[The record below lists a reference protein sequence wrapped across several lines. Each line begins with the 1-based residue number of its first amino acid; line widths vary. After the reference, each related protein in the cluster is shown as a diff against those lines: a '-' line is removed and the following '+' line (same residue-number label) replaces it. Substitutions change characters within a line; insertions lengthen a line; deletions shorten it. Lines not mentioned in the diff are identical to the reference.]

1 MNEQEEL
8 LIEAIQDS
16 DLKKVQKLLQAG
28 VNPNTL
34 DEDDNPCIYSAISN
48 KNLDIVNALLDYG
61 ANPNALDEAGNHI
74 ILKAIATKKLGIL
87 NALLDKGADP
97 NFQPPGKNP
106 ILLKAINSNNLDMFN
121 ALINK
126 GANPNALDLEGNPI
140 ILRAIKSE
148 KVKMVKALLD
158 KGVYVNQVD
167 KDGTPILFSA
177 IKTKDLD
184 TIRSLIDKNADIELT
199 NKNGDTALDIL
210 LEHKGNVDIAL
221 LFIENAKEQTVE
233 KILNLKN
240 SNGETLLHLAAQQ
253 GKKEV
258 FDKCLDYY
266 LKSNHTVNIT
276 DKTGNTPLYWS
287 KLLGHTKI
295 SEILTKHAEELNDTA
310 YTRITKTERFED
322 LPPIPKIVLS
332 YNSQVGGEVA
342 NEAKNKLIYQG
353 GDLEYIDYRKIVP
366 ESANTEKNINKEV
379 INEARKKAKEL
390 LADKDALVIP
400 GNNFSV
406 DPEVAKQ
413 FGGEV
418 TLEDGKFDFAR
429 SLAET
434 IMVEVAIEKGMPI
447 MGICGG
453 HQVINTYLKGKIADM
468 PYHKHDSMII
478 EPTSELAS
486 IIKRNST
493 QKEILEQS
501 FWGSHNN
508 IVKEVGGKDRLIDK
522 KELLK
527 VTATTKHGEIEAT
540 ESQFGAPIRTFQ
552 FHPEV
557 SERKLT
563 YSVEEMI
570 RDKKIFASFVQSAQT
585 FANKKNLGVN
595 IKSEVPKQKNFR
607 AMISEQRK
615 EQPTARSR

>member
-158 KGVYVNQVD
+158 KGVDVNQVD

-184 TIRSLIDKNADIELT
+184 IIRSLIDKNADIELT

-453 HQVINTYLKGKIADM
+453 IKLLIPILKAK
-468 PYHKHDSMII
+468 
-478 EPTSELAS
+478 
-486 IIKRNST
+486 
-493 QKEILEQS
+493 
-501 FWGSHNN
+501 
-508 IVKEVGGKDRLIDK
+508 
-522 KELLK
+522 
-527 VTATTKHGEIEAT
+527 
-540 ESQFGAPIRTFQ
+540 
-552 FHPEV
+552 
-557 SERKLT
+557 
-563 YSVEEMI
+563 
-570 RDKKIFASFVQSAQT
+570 
-585 FANKKNLGVN
+585 
-595 IKSEVPKQKNFR
+595 
-607 AMISEQRK
+607 
-615 EQPTARSR
+615 